1 MGKGYE
7 VNDSDRL
14 GRKGIYHATKEEK
27 KTLLIQEYNGK
38 LYSEECEMT
47 PEETKKAIEVMQG
60 YVDYSYPVAVD
71 VELILKA
78 IEYAKEY
85 FNKIGE

>member
-1 MGKGYE
+1 MKPKKFKGYSIE
-7 VNDSDRL
+7 GKNGTVYAYEMICYQETAFEIKRD
-14 GRKGIYHATKEEK
+14 K
-27 KTLLIQEYNGK
+27 KNL
-38 LYSEECEMT
+38 EML
-47 PEETKKAIEVMQG
+47 V

-85 FNKIGE
+85 FNKQWRMRNDT

>member
-1 MGKGYE
+1 MICYQETAFEIKR
-7 VNDSDRL
+7 D
-14 GRKGIYHATKEEK
+14 K
-27 KTLLIQEYNGK
+27 KNL
-38 LYSEECEMT
+38 EML
-47 PEETKKAIEVMQG
+47 V